1 MSDEPNKSIDTFN
14 ILEIIE
20 AEMMSMWASG
30 EIENLL
36 SEDPD
41 FVRAIMDGI
50 MLEKSFWSKNM
61 VVGEA

>member
-1 MSDEPNKSIDTFN
+1 MSDEPTKSVDTFD

-36 SEDPD
+36 TEDPD

>member
-1 MSDEPNKSIDTFN
+1 MSDEPTKPIDTFD

>member
-1 MSDEPNKSIDTFN
+1 MSDEPNKSVDTFD

-36 SEDPD
+36 TEDPD

>member
-1 MSDEPNKSIDTFN
+1 MSDEPTKSIDTFD

-36 SEDPD
+36 TEDPD

>member
-1 MSDEPNKSIDTFN
+1 MSDEPTKSVDTFD

>member
-1 MSDEPNKSIDTFN
+1 MSDEPNKSIDTFD

>member
-1 MSDEPNKSIDTFN
+1 MSDEPTKSIDTFD

>member
-1 MSDEPNKSIDTFN
+1 MSDEPTKSVDTFD
-14 ILEIIE
+14 IREIIE

-36 SEDPD
+36 TEDPD

>member
-1 MSDEPNKSIDTFN
+1 MSDEPNKSIDTFD

-36 SEDPD
+36 TEDPD